1 MSQDTFFLQRFGSE
15 QGPLSLSELQSMARS
30 GQIAANALVRKEGGQ
45 WFQVSEVPGVFS
57 AKDWLTAL
65 LISFFLGGLGIDRF
79 YLGHTG
85 LGIAKLLTLGGCRV
99 WALIDL
105 ILIALNNLQDADG
118 LPLRK

>member
-1 MSQDTFFLQRFGSE
+1 MSLDTFFLQRFGSE
-15 QGPLSLSELQSMARS
+15 QGPLSLAELQGLARS
-30 GQIAANALVRKEGGQ
+30 GQITANALVRKDGGR
-45 WFQVSEVPGVFS
+45 WFPVSELPGVFS
-57 AKDWLTAL
+57 SRDWLTAL

-85 LGIAKLLTLGGCRV
+85 LGIAKLLTVGGCGV

-105 ILIALNNLQDADG
+105 ILIALNNLKDADG